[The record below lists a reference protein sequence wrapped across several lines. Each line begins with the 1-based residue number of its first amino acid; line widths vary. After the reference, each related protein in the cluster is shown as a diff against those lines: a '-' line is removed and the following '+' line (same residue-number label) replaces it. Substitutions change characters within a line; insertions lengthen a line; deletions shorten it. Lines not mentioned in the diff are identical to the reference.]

1 MPHHVQTLCPADIST
16 VFSSISFVYS
26 LYTVCNIKSETN
38 SNNETFDFCG
48 DREEDR
54 VALFGDTDFVLLRL
68 GGVRY
73 IDLHDAALCFVGD
86 VEETSMLNLLSKL
99 DFGENDPIETDRRLR
114 FAENPLF
121 SLPDILS

>member
-1 MPHHVQTLCPADIST
+1 MQYKVRNE
-16 VFSSISFVYS
+16 F
-26 LYTVCNIKSETN
+26 K
-38 SNNETFDFCG
+38 NETFDFCG
-48 DREEDR
+48 DREEER

-99 DFGENDPIETDRRLR
+99 DFGENDPIDTDRRLR